1 MNVRE
6 TWAFL
11 SSALGKWAKNR
22 AIIFHKINY
31 RANYSRSG
39 CLGRDLSA
47 VEKSRYGN
55 APAGYSMNCP
65 FTLFRFLTPV
75 PIQISIP
82 PI

>member
-31 RANYSRSG
+31 RAYSNQKLEGWSQG
-39 CLGRDLSA
+39 PAANFVTFLPCYPSCPPTASITRDL
-47 VEKSRYGN
+47 
-55 APAGYSMNCP
+55 
-65 FTLFRFLTPV
+65 T
-75 PIQISIP
+75 
-82 PI
+82 